1 MRRSREA
8 DITDVLNKIIRRIRD
23 SELAKKLG
31 QKVLDYYRSKDP
43 KKDLSL
49 SESRL
54 IYRDDDYGD
63 TRSLSKKR
71 EVDIGWTD
79 HAEYRSDLRDID
91 RKDVNQ
97 TIVERLRNKLR
108 KPDSKKIKFKEPGVG
123 TMVVDYDLRKDPA
136 QADVVTVWAADE
148 TMNRITEEGIMSN
161 KRIAKPR
168 LELKTNDDQYGIWI
182 FQVFLSGKLI
192 GEKHKKSYID
202 TARGLG
208 KGKKSPGGKGWS
220 PYHRRTK
227 DQLPIVAATVY
238 HQPEFTKEYG
248 KKSYTIVWHTKLPT
262 TKGKDLYGHDG
273 KLLKEFI
280 GVAKEKSGRT
290 GNQRIA
296 SELLKVAELIAKI

>member
-136 QADVVTVWAADE
+136 QADVVTVWAADHTGRNLILTNQTNQRKG
-148 TMNRITEEGIMSN
+148 TMDNQKIATELVDMAE
-161 KRIAKPR
+161 RIAHEVVKVSAP
-168 LELKTNDDQYGIWI
+168 
-182 FQVFLSGKLI
+182 
-192 GEKHKKSYID
+192 
-202 TARGLG
+202 
-208 KGKKSPGGKGWS
+208 KGKTQIALLNYMRDNIGTGLEIGLTDIPYRDVPDHLNNIMNAALALSKQGLLALDYGDGDELTIKLTRKGA
-220 PYHRRTK
+220 
-227 DQLPIVAATVY
+227 I
-238 HQPEFTKEYG
+238 
-248 KKSYTIVWHTKLPT
+248 
-262 TKGKDLYGHDG
+262 
-273 KLLKEFI
+273 
-280 GVAKEKSGRT
+280 
-290 GNQRIA
+290 
-296 SELLKVAELIAKI
+296 

>member
-31 QKVLDYYRSKDP
+31 QKVLNYYRSKDP

-54 IYRDDDYGD
+54 IYRDDNYGD
-63 TRSLSKKR
+63 TRPLSKKR
-71 EVDIGWTD
+71 DISINWTD

-97 TIVERLRNKLR
+97 TIVERLIKKLR

-123 TMVVDYDLRKDPA
+123 SMIVDYDLRKDPA

-148 TMNRITEEGIMSN
+148 TMNRMTGEGIMS
-161 KRIAKPR
+161 
-168 LELKTNDDQYGIWI
+168 
-182 FQVFLSGKLI
+182 
-192 GEKHKKSYID
+192 
-202 TARGLG
+202 
-208 KGKKSPGGKGWS
+208 
-220 PYHRRTK
+220 
-227 DQLPIVAATVY
+227 
-238 HQPEFTKEYG
+238 
-248 KKSYTIVWHTKLPT
+248 
-262 TKGKDLYGHDG
+262 
-273 KLLKEFI
+273 
-280 GVAKEKSGRT
+280 
-290 GNQRIA
+290 NQRIA